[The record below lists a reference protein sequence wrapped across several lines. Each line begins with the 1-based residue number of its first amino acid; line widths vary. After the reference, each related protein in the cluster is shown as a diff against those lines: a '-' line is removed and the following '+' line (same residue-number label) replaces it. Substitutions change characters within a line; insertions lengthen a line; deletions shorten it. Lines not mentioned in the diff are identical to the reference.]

1 MVFGRL
7 GAVLDRLGVIL
18 GWSWGV
24 LERLGGLGSVLVAV
38 GRPLKII
45 EKSLFFKGFAGLRAS
60 RRGGVAVL
68 KRLGAIWDDLGTSLG
83 VFERS

>member
-1 MVFGRL
+1 M
-7 GAVLDRLGVIL
+7 
-18 GWSWGV
+18 
-24 LERLGGLGSVLVAV
+24 AV

-68 KRLGAIWDDLGTSLG
+68 KRLGAIWDVFGRIWAVLKRLGASWGGLEAVLG
-83 VFERS
+83 RLGAVLARLGAV